1 MSEGGQSESVSES
14 DSESMTFWKRRNK
27 YDSSSDGSRQRKKRK
42 RKNGGWGHRR
52 RRRRLS
58 DCNENIIESAWYNNN
73 WKESDDDSDGNNLS
87 EVCLSYQVNKYEADC
102 GELDA
107 LFLPLCNVSNS
118 VNVTS
123 NELNSI
129 ITKISPS
136 TLSAQGI
143 DLFDSVGILVRFNE
157 AFVNEFVLCL
167 SNVSVEEFQEK
178 YFENDANKITVANR
192 AAFRVDNVFEE
203 CSNNDGLPC
212 LNFVFPSKCDN
223 ESDSDSS
230 EEPAYIK
237 ANSALINY
245 NLVQSIKSRTYWQLN
260 PKWKTEI
267 ITIVSVLILLII
279 IAVFYLMYTA
289 KIYQKYGTKTES
301 VPQIAKLSD
310 ENHRKKKRKR
320 VRRKRNGLVAVESE
334 TDYETDDHEHHE

>member
-1 MSEGGQSESVSES
+1 MH
-14 DSESMTFWKRRNK
+14 TY
-27 YDSSSDGSRQRKKRK
+27 YDNDEYDKCTDGKV
-42 RKNGGWGHRR
+42 NGWGHRR

-58 DCNENIIESAWYNNN
+58 NCNENIAERAWYNHH
-73 WKESDDDSDGNNLS
+73 WKESDDDSDENDLS
-87 EVCLSYQVNKYEADC
+87 EVCLFYQVNKYEADC

-107 LFLPLCNVSNS
+107 LFLPLCNASRNG
-118 VNVTS
+118 NVTS
-123 NELNSI
+123 HELNSI
-129 ITKISPS
+129 ITKISPN

-167 SNVSVEEFQEK
+167 SNVSVEDN
-178 YFENDANKITVANR
+178 YFENDANKITVANW
-192 AAFRVDNVFEE
+192 AAFKVDNVFEE

-212 LNFVFPSKCDN
+212 LNFVFPAKCDN
-223 ESDSDSS
+223 DSDSGSS
-230 EEPAYIK
+230 EEPAYIR

-267 ITIVSVLILLII
+267 ITFVSVLILLII
-279 IAVFYLMYTA
+279 VAVFYLMYTA
-289 KIYQKYGTKTES
+289 KIYQKYGTKTEY

-320 VRRKRNGLVAVESE
+320 VRRKRNGLVAVERE